1 MTREYGVRGARVLLD
16 QAAAMEG
23 NQGRRQGFARDA
35 AWRREA
41 LLLNSSEILANV
53 LGERLAESYTRTFSS
68 CEPRYAEI
76 IGEAAK
82 LVLER
87 IGMSDLGV
95 TKHFEFAVIVPGE
108 ERQYIV
114 AYNVLAKIRRHVPYS
129 KAAVGLAAVVVRT
142 TSRRERGHVPLGPL
156 QMLAQQI
163 GRRIVGVIVQRE
175 KQIAVQLR

>member
-53 LGERLAESYTRTFSS
+53 LSERLAESYTRTFSS

-87 IGMSDLGV
+87 IGMSDALYYSVEHTALV
-95 TKHFEFAVIVPGE
+95 TLVGQDIEFG
-108 ERQYIV
+108 
-114 AYNVLAKIRRHVPYS
+114 LRR
-129 KAAVGLAAVVVRT
+129 A
-142 TSRRERGHVPLGPL
+142 ENRGGNK
-156 QMLAQQI
+156 
-163 GRRIVGVIVQRE
+163 E
-175 KQIAVQLR
+175 KRDEWK